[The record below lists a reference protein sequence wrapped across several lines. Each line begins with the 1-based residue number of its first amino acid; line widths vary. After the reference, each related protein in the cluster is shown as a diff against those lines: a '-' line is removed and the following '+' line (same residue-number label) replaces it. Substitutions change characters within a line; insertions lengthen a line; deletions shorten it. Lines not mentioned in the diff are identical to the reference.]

1 MFVYSRE
8 IINTRLE
15 LIRKTFQSRNAE
27 QVSGGFSLTNKMY
40 HDEERESE
48 PGGGGGGGGEEP
60 YGDPAES
67 LKRLSHNM
75 LIH

>member
-15 LIRKTFQSRNAE
+15 LIRKTFQSRNTE
-27 QVSGGFSLTNKMY
+27 QVSGGFPLTNKIY

-48 PGGGGGGGGEEP
+48 PGGGGGEEP

-67 LKRLSHNM
+67 LKRLSYNM